1 MRYFRLFRNL
11 SNWYLYL
18 AVKFSLTDR
27 DPLLFRARNRIFIEV
42 PRRLLHEFKEIF
54 MEQCY
59 TRGLGMPIPD
69 SPTVIDIGANAG
81 FFSLFAAS
89 RFHDPRILSF
99 ETIESNFGQLRR
111 NRDLN
116 RNCNMSCHNQAVFGH
131 HGEILLTYS
140 RDDGFT
146 TSATV
151 LGKFSKDDITVQVPC
166 ITLDEIFK
174 DNGLKNCDLLKM
186 DCEGSEYS
194 ILYNCPRE
202 HLSWIGQMA
211 IEVHQG
217 SRPEQNIEVLTEYLR
232 GAGFQ
237 VRRHDHM
244 VWAWH
249 E

>member
-18 AVKFSLTDR
+18 AVKLSLTDR
-27 DPLLFRARNRIFIEV
+27 DPLLFRARHRILIEV

-54 MEQCY
+54 MENCY
-59 TRGLGMPIPD
+59 TRGLGMPVPD
-69 SPTVIDIGANAG
+69 SPTIIDVGANAG

-89 RFHDPRILSF
+89 RFRDARILSF
-99 ETIESNFGQLRR
+99 EPIESNFRQLGR

-116 RNCNMSCHNQAVFGH
+116 RACNMSCFAQAVFGH
-131 HGEILLTYS
+131 SGEILLSYLPEA
-140 RDDGFT
+140 GFT
-146 TSATV
+146 TSATI
-151 LGKFSKDDITVQVPC
+151 LGKSSNDDITVQVPC

-194 ILYNCPRE
+194 ILYNYPRE
-202 HLSWIGQMA
+202 HLSRISQMA

-217 SRPEQNIEVLTEYLR
+217 SGPEQNVEVLTEYLS

-237 VRRHDHM
+237 VRKHDHM